1 MVTIQRL
8 RNASEAQFTDI
19 SLLESQ
25 LHDAERTYPREFLDS
40 ILQND
45 DVFLVAA
52 LDGEKIVGMGTV
64 YVIQKL
70 DNKAAFIEDV
80 IVSEQYRGQGLGEK
94 IMRALLEL
102 AKENGVRTVNLTS
115 RPSRVAA
122 NALYQKLGF
131 QLRETNTYKLKL

>member
-1 MVTIQRL
+1 
-8 RNASEAQFTDI
+8 
-19 SLLESQ
+19 
-25 LHDAERTYPREFLDS
+25 
-40 ILQND
+40 
-45 DVFLVAA
+45 VAA